1 MLFHKRIDF
10 RINNGQ
16 VEKDDHQISD
26 FSELEDKMLKI
37 TSEEQNKVK
46 RMKRTE
52 DSLRDLCC
60 CCCC

>member
-26 FSELEDKMLKI
+26 FSELFTGETIRKKEHGRRYGFERLV
-37 TSEEQNKVK
+37 QA
-46 RMKRTE
+46 
-52 DSLRDLCC
+52 
-60 CCCC
+60 